1 MLELDIKTREA
12 LEKQLQLLSERSP
25 KASDADLANLTYAMV
40 DVARMLS
47 AKATPETTGLRC
59 GSAATGGKTVIESGR
74 KLVEF
79 ITADQTM
86 LNMSQQEIKRTMDYV
101 GIAVSSI
108 FTPAA
113 LPTLREAIDTG
124 DRRTAAST
132 GHQDD

>member
-47 AKATPETTGLRC
+47 AKATPDTTGLC
-59 GSAATGGKTVIESGR
+59 HGGAATGGKTVIESGR

-79 ITADQTM
+79 ITTDQTM
-86 LNMSQQEIKRTMDYV
+86 LNMNQQEIKRTMGYV
-101 GIAVSSI
+101 GIAVSNI
-108 FTPAA
+108 FTPSA

-124 DRRTAAST
+124 NRRTAAPT